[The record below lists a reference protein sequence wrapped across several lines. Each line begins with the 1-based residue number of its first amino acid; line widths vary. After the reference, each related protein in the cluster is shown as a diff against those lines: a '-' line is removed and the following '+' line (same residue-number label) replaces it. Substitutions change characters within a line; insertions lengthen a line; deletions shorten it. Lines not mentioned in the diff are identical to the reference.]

1 VKVFVAGEKR
11 RQTFHFERLSLLK
24 GHLLRG
30 DEVKTLSPEQ
40 AEACPR
46 SRFSTSKNV
55 RC

>member
-1 VKVFVAGEKR
+1 
-11 RQTFHFERLSLLK
+11 LLK

-40 AEACPR
+40 AGACPR